1 MRPPLSRSPR
11 TALLAR
17 LAWVPAL
24 ALVLAACA
32 APEPTTVTSPSI
44 APTAV
49 TTSSNGICPDVPYFV
64 SDNPRQNFSLAS
76 ENFRNE
82 DFCSAYPYLRWLT
95 QNAPLFTGSNPDDRN
110 FLRLAEV
117 YEYFAARSEDPAVR
131 RAYLD
136 SALATRDAG
145 LAAMRAQNVPYQTWQ
160 RDILR
165 GRFFDL
171 YSDVYGADRARDVFD
186 AYDSAFRAAPDS
198 LDDYY
203 LRFLV
208 ENSVLRY
215 EDRDQRR
222 QYLASI
228 QPRLSDQEYAGY
240 VTALMASLEQTEV
253 YATED
258 QVAALID
265 RYNEVGARGLSDDE
279 ARRLLSYAYQL
290 PEAVDER
297 GGDAGAIVEALV
309 PRFAAN
315 TTDPAI
321 LFALSEQARRRGNA
335 SEADNLFN
343 RAIQNASNAQR
354 ADFFYARAARAS
366 GSAAY
371 NLAGQAL
378 QYNSAHGPSLYL
390 RASIVGQSIPR
401 GGSVQQRAAYWCV
414 ADMFRR
420 AAATGDSRI
429 QSAANRAAAQYA
441 AAGPSRDQYFFL
453 GWRPGQTISTSTPF
467 GSCTTTVR

>member
-1 MRPPLSRSPR
+1 MSRSPR

-17 LAWVPAL
+17 FAWAPAL

-32 APEPTTVTSPSI
+32 APESTTVTPTSI
-44 APTAV
+44 APSPV
-49 TTSSNGICPDVPYFV
+49 TTSANGICPDVPYFV
-64 SDNPRQNFSLAS
+64 SPDNPRQNFSLGS

-82 DFCSAYPYLRWLT
+82 DYCGAYPYLRWLT
-95 QNAPLFTGSNPDDRN
+95 QNAPLFTGTTPDDRN

-117 YEYFAARSEDPAVR
+117 YEHFAAQSEDPAVR

-136 SALATRDAG
+136 SAMATRDAG
-145 LAAMRAQNVPYQTWQ
+145 LAAMRAENVPYQTWQ

-171 YSDVYGADRARDVFD
+171 YADVYGDRSREVFD

-198 LDDYY
+198 LDDFY
-203 LRFLV
+203 LRYLV

-228 QPRLSDQEYAGY
+228 QPRLGSQEYADY
-240 VTALMASLEQTEV
+240 VTALITSLEQTET
-253 YATED
+253 YAGED

-265 RYNEVGARGLSDDE
+265 RYTAVGARGLSDDE
-279 ARRLLSYAYQL
+279 ARLLLSYAYQQ
-290 PEAVDER
+290 PEVVDER
-297 GGDAGAIVEALV
+297 GGDAGAIVDALV
-309 PRFAAN
+309 PRFTAT

-321 LFALSEQARRRGNA
+321 LFALSERARRQGNA
-335 SEADNLFN
+335 AEADNFFN

-354 ADFFYARAARAS
+354 ADFYYARAARAS

-420 AAATGDSRI
+420 AAATGDPRI

-453 GWRPGQTISTSTPF
+453 GWRPGQTISTSTPY
-467 GSCTTTVR
+467 GGCTTTVR